1 MCNDLRMEPDADPE
15 ARIRDLERPLA
26 ERARASELGTQPYQ
40 ALPPPGSS
48 PYPSPYF
55 APPQHVV
62 RKRSA
67 TTAWILPLAIGAI
80 AVSASIGAVVYFTS
94 TSISV
99 PSSDVAGGGGPI
111 DGPAEPE
118 LPALP
123 DLPSD
128 EAVVTVG
135 PGESTSIAGVQT
147 RRTVRCDGGTV
158 TVSGMENVVEVTGA
172 CGAITVSGMTN
183 VVRVETARTIAAS
196 GFDNRVT
203 YRDGTPEVV
212 TSGSGNVVEQG

>member
-1 MCNDLRMEPDADPE
+1 MEPDADPE

-26 ERARASELGTQPYQ
+26 ERACASELGTQPYQ
-40 ALPPPGSS
+40 PMPPPG
-48 PYPSPYF
+48 PSPYF

-62 RKRSA
+62 RKRSPA
-67 TTAWILPLAIGAI
+67 AAWILPLAIGVV
-80 AVSASIGAVVYFTS
+80 AVTAAIGAVVYFTS

-99 PSSDVAGGGGPI
+99 PSSEVAGGGGPI
-111 DGPAEPE
+111 DGPAVPE

-123 DLPSD
+123 GFPSQD
-128 EAVVTVG
+128 EIVSVG

-158 TVSGMENVVEVTGA
+158 SVSGVENVVEVTGA
-172 CGAITVSGMTN
+172 CGSITVSGMTN
-183 VVRVETARTIAAS
+183 VVKVETARLVAAS

-203 YRDGTPEVV
+203 YRDGTPEVI